1 VKVIGWTIGIALLVP
16 NLASAQPATIVPLLD
31 EPALLTKG
39 MAWVERREKPEGT
52 PPKDGFYVEFGHMIT
67 GSGWIAAG
75 PGYRHQLFGGRAIAD
90 VSGAVSWRAYKA
102 FQGRLDFPHLAN
114 DRLLVGSKVLWRDFT
129 QVRYFGVGPDTPE
142 SGISDYRLRST
153 NVAGYALWRVNPV
166 VSVGATL
173 GWLSRPRVTSS
184 AGLFDRDDPDTLTT
198 HPDDTA
204 ASLPR
209 QPRFGHGEV
218 YVVVDTRD
226 NASYA
231 TRGGVARFSWST
243 YRDHPSQGLGFNRY
257 EGEAAYFVPLFRRGV
272 LAVHGWSVLS
282 ATADGNEIPFY
293 SLPSL
298 GGQNTLR
305 GYADYRFHD
314 RHFIVGNIESR
325 WALFEH
331 IDAALFFDAG
341 NVAPKVSELGFDHTS
356 YGVGLRVHTRTSTL
370 GRLDVARSREGWRVM
385 FKLSDALRLKRHEV
399 RTAMIPFVP

>member
-1 VKVIGWTIGIALLVP
+1 M
-16 NLASAQPATIVPLLD
+16 SPATP
-31 EPALLTKG
+31 
-39 MAWVERREKPEGT
+39 R
-52 PPKDGFYVEFGHMIT
+52 
-67 GSGWIAAG
+67 GSV
-75 PGYRHQLFGGRAIAD
+75 H
-90 VSGAVSWRAYKA
+90 
-102 FQGRLDFPHLAN
+102 
-114 DRLLVGSKVLWRDFT
+114 
-129 QVRYFGVGPDTPE
+129 
-142 SGISDYRLRST
+142 
-153 NVAGYALWRVNPV
+153 PV

-204 ASLPR
+204 VALPR

-226 NASYA
+226 HASYA
-231 TRGGVARFSWST
+231 TRGG
-243 YRDHPSQGLGFNRY
+243 DCPSLLVDLSRSPLTGFGFNRY
-257 EGEAAYFVPLFRRGV
+257 EGEAAYFLPLFRRGV
-272 LAVHGWSVLS
+272 LAFHGWSVLS

-305 GYADYRFHD
+305 GFADYRFHD

-341 NVAPKVSELGFDHTS
+341 NVAPKVSELDFDHTS
-356 YGVGLRVHTRTSTL
+356 YGSACACTHAHPR
-370 GRLDVARSREGWRVM
+370 
-385 FKLSDALRLKRHEV
+385 SDAWTSRGAAK
-399 RTAMIPFVP
+399 AGA